1 MLVARVAMKYLYRQI
16 PRHNPAQLVVP
27 ATLLPEGIYMDFP
40 AELRLQ
46 PDGETLTPYPTLDL
60 GNDYLG
66 HGEAAAIRS
75 KISNTIDLRPVFVR
89 IFAGLLVA
97 GGLFARRA
105 RSRIVLLGLFVSETN
120 C

>member
-1 MLVARVAMKYLYRQI
+1 MLAARVAMKYLCDQI

-46 PDGETLTPYPTLDL
+46 PDGETLTPYPNLDL

-66 HGEAAAIRS
+66 HG
-75 KISNTIDLRPVFVR
+75 KRPQSDPKSATQL
-89 IFAGLLVA
+89 I
-97 GGLFARRA
+97 
-105 RSRIVLLGLFVSETN
+105 
-120 C
+120 